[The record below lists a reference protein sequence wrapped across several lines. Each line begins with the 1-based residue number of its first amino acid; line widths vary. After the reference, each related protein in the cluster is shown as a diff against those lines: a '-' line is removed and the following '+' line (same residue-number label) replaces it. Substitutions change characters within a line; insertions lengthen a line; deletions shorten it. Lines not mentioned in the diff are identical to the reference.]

1 MAEWVRIMLALI
13 VAWAMFYST
22 VQMVVYRVDK
32 LEHDFA
38 SHLQKHDDQYKE
50 IMSNLIE
57 MKMRMVELSEK
68 KRQESQTIAR

>member
-32 LEHDFA
+32 LEKDFA
-38 SHLQKHDDQYKE
+38 SHQQKHDDQYKE
-50 IMSNLIE
+50 IMSNIIDMKMKIIE
-57 MKMRMVELSEK
+57 MSDRNKPGF
-68 KRQESQTIAR
+68 QH